1 MIILYGSQFQ
11 KHFMKSQ
18 LNILVIIVDVDLK
31 PQVCEIDDNVI
42 AMTGGK
48 MIIFEIKDN
57 FEIRK
62 EIGKSDWDYEY
73 KSVIS
78 LKDNSFGC
86 IPHYNTIMIFDSKTY
101 ELKGSIKIKC
111 TKIVNF

>member
-31 PQVCEIDDNVI
+31 PQVCEIDNNVI

-62 EIGKSDWDYEY
+62 EKKLVNQIG
-73 KSVIS
+73 IT
-78 LKDNSFGC
+78 N
-86 IPHYNTIMIFDSKTY
+86 
-101 ELKGSIKIKC
+101 IKALYH
-111 TKIVNF
+111 